1 MTKENDTAARSIT
14 REQIIELLNEDLAGE
29 YQAIIAYTVYS
40 LVLKGAAYTDIA
52 KELELHAAEELQH
65 AIKIAKQ
72 IDYLGG
78 MPGVTPKPV
87 KTSSDPVE
95 MLRADLEN
103 ERTTVGRYRER
114 IRQAETLGE
123 FGLSETLR
131 AIIVQEQ
138 DHEIDLSAA
147 LGINVPAAIK
157 PAGKKRPKP
166 NKGHPCLKG
175 INPFTLTNK
184 SEVLTSYS

>member
-1 MTKENDTAARSIT
+1 MTKEDTTKGLNIT
-14 REQIIELLNEDLAGE
+14 RERMIQLLNEDLAGE

-40 LVLKGAAYTDIA
+40 QVLKGAAYTDIA
-52 KELELHAAEELQH
+52 RELEAHAGEELAH

-87 KTSSDPVE
+87 KTSTDPVA

-103 ERTTVGRYRER
+103 ERETVGRYRER
-114 IRQAETLGE
+114 IRQAEAMGE
-123 FGLSETLR
+123 FALSETLR

-138 DHEIDLSAA
+138 ELSLIHISEPTR
-147 LGINVPAAIK
+147 LGMISYAVF
-157 PAGKKRPKP
+157 
-166 NKGHPCLKG
+166 CLKKKKKQK
-175 INPFTLTNK
+175 IYRKKKLQ
-184 SEVLTSYS
+184 

>member
-1 MTKENDTAARSIT
+1 MMKAPTLNIT
-14 REQIIELLNEDLAGE
+14 REQLIELLNEDLAGE

-40 LVLKGAAYTDIA
+40 QVLKGAAYTGIA
-52 KELELHAAEELQH
+52 RELELHAAEELQH

-78 MPGVTPKPV
+78 MPGVIPKPV

-114 IRQAETLGE
+114 IRQAEALGE

-131 AIIVQEQ
+131 GIIVQEQ

-147 LGINVPAAIK
+147 LGINVPPPIK
-157 PAGKKRPKP
+157 PADKK
-166 NKGHPCLKG
+166 
-175 INPFTLTNK
+175 
-184 SEVLTSYS
+184 